1 MSRKKLAAIIVV
13 CTIAIIAAIVI
24 PKLIDRTGTSF
35 DLDNRNIRIHARSC
49 YEARDHIG
57 QRTIVSGTVVGTNYA
72 SGSSG
77 QPTSLNMCYDYPNP
91 NRFTVVIWGRD
102 RDKFP
107 PSPEDYYLGK
117 TIYVWGL
124 IQLYEGVPGIEVTS
138 PSQILEE
145 GILRRYG
152 LYIRP

>member
-24 PKLIDRTGTSF
+24 PRLIGGRGTPS
-35 DLDNRNIRIHARSC
+35 DIINYRIHARSC
-49 YEARDHIG
+49 YEAKDHIG
-57 QRTIVSGTVVGTNYA
+57 ERTIVYGTVVDTHYA
-72 SGSSG
+72 SGNSSK
-77 QPTSLNMCYDYPNP
+77 PTFLNMCYAYPNP